1 VKRRLRAFKAVYDLS
16 RWARRRFTPAG
27 LAVLYLMAAAAVFG
41 IDTQRTAAYQ
51 VFGLAVGLVALAS
64 LGAMRLRA
72 RPSITR
78 ALPDY
83 ATVGQPFPC
92 RYRIANTSPH
102 ALRDLRLRDE
112 LADDLPTPER
122 FRDAAG
128 DGEAGVN
135 WIDRRIGYPRWVGLV
150 SRARGADL
158 EEVALPDVGPRGSGE
173 LVASITPLRRG
184 LLRFEHLRLLRADPL
199 GLINAIATLRAADT
213 LLVLPRIHP
222 LPPIAL
228 SGRRR
233 LQQGG
238 VALSQH
244 VGDSEEFSQ
253 LRDYRAGDPLRHIHW
268 RAFARTGKP
277 VVKEFQ
283 DEYFTR
289 YALVLDTFCAP
300 AAAADFEAALSVA
313 ASVLTGLPLRE
324 ALLDLLFVED
334 RAWCLTAGRGVGN
347 VAELLRV
354 VAVLEP
360 SRQVG
365 FETLA
370 HRVLLQAHTLSACIV
385 VLLGLDTARR
395 RLLEQLA
402 AAGVEVLAL
411 VVGAAAEVP
420 GVRLHTVD
428 PHDVGV
434 SLAGLA
440 CD

>member
-1 VKRRLRAFKAVYDLS
+1 VKRRLRAFEAVYALS

-51 VFGLAVGLVALAS
+51 VFGLTVGLMALAS
-64 LGAMRLRA
+64 LGAARLGG

-92 RYRIANTSPH
+92 RYRIANPSSH
-102 ALRDLRLRDE
+102 ALRELRLRDE
-112 LADDLPTPER
+112 LADELPSQER
-122 FRDAAG
+122 FRAAAG
-128 DGEAGVN
+128 DGERGVN
-135 WIDRRIGYPRWVGLV
+135 WVDRRIGYPRWLLLV
-150 SRARGADL
+150 RRARGADI
-158 EEVALPDVGPRGSGE
+158 EEVSLPDLAPGARDE
-173 LVASITPLRRG
+173 LVSTITPLRRG
-184 LLRFEHLRLLRADPL
+184 LLRFERLHLLRADPL
-199 GLINAIATLRAADT
+199 GLVNAIASLRAPDT
-213 LLVLPRIHP
+213 VVVLPRIYP
-222 LPPIAL
+222 LPPLAL
-228 SGRRR
+228 SGSRR

-244 VGDSEEFSQ
+244 VGDSEEFLQ

-283 DEYFTR
+283 DEFFTR

-300 AAAADFEAALSVA
+300 TAAQHFEAALSVA
-313 ASVLTGLPLRE
+313 ASVLAGFPLRE

-354 VAVLEP
+354 IAVLQP
-360 SRQVG
+360 SRQPD

-370 HRVLLQAHTLSACIV
+370 QRVLQHASTLSACIV
-385 VLLGLDTARR
+385 VLLGLDARRR

-411 VVGAAAEVP
+411 VIGEDGELP
-420 GVRLHTVD
+420 GVRLHTID
-428 PHDVGV
+428 PNDVGA
-434 SLAGLA
+434 SLAALPCA
-440 CD
+440 

>member
-1 VKRRLRAFKAVYDLS
+1 VKRRLRAFEAVYALS

-27 LAVLYLMAAAAVFG
+27 LAVLYLMTAAAVFG

-51 VFGLAVGLVALAS
+51 VFGLAVGLMALAS
-64 LGAMRLRA
+64 LGAMRMRA
-72 RPSITR
+72 RPTITR

-92 RYRIANTSPH
+92 RYRLANPSAR

-112 LADDLPTPER
+112 LADDLPSPER
-122 FRDAAG
+122 FRAAAG
-128 DGEAGVN
+128 DGEPGVN
-135 WIDRRIGYPRWVGLV
+135 WIDRRIGYPRWRMLV
-150 SRARGADL
+150 SRTRGADV
-158 EEVALPDVGPRGSGE
+158 EEMALPDLGPGARDE
-173 LVASITPLRRG
+173 LVSTITPLRRG
-184 LLRFEHLRLLRADPL
+184 LLRFERLRLLRADPL
-199 GLINAIATLRAADT
+199 GLINAIATLRAPDT

-222 LPPIAL
+222 LPPLAL
-228 SGRRR
+228 SGGRR

-244 VGDSEEFSQ
+244 VGDSEEFLR

-283 DEYFTR
+283 DEFFTR

-300 AAAADFEAALSVA
+300 AAARDFEAALSVA
-313 ASVLTGLPLRE
+313 ASVLAGLPLRE

-354 VAVLEP
+354 IAMLEP
-360 SRQVG
+360 SRQPA

-370 HRVLLQAHTLSACIV
+370 QRVLQQADTLSACIV
-385 VLLGLDTARR
+385 VLLGMDAPRR
-395 RLLEQLA
+395 HLLEQLA

-411 VVGAAAEVP
+411 VLGAGGELPGIALHTIDPNDVGA
-420 GVRLHTVD
+420 
-428 PHDVGV
+428 
-434 SLAGLA
+434 SLAALA
-440 CD
+440 CV